1 MSLMN
6 CKKLR
11 FLVML
16 AFALFILGAILQ
28 VPRMLFEPSSLVTLL
43 SGVGL
48 LAVIVSPVVLIF
60 TTVLSLVPGL
70 SQRLKVCN
78 H

>member
-16 AFALFILGAILQ
+16 AFGLFIAGIVLQ
-28 VPRMLFEPSSLVTLL
+28 VPRMLFETTSLVTLI

-48 LAVIVSPVVLIF
+48 LAVIVSPLLLVS
-60 TTVLSLVPGL
+60 TTVISLLPGL
-70 SQRLKVCN
+70 SQRLKLCN